1 METLKMRARRIVKE
15 SPALAKAI
23 ALELQT
29 DRPGLTPKQLKAI
42 EFIREFKAKTDLAP
56 TYDET
61 AEALCVSKT
70 AAYNLIVR
78 LHERGFV
85 RIMPNRSRSIELVE
99 ECAA

>member
-1 METLKMRARRIVKE
+1 METLKMRAKRIVEE

-23 ALELQT
+23 ARELRS

-42 EFIREFKAKTDLAP
+42 EFIRDFRQKSGLSP

-70 AAYNLIVR
+70 AAYNLIAR
-78 LHERGFV
+78 LHERGF
-85 RIMPNRSRSIELVE
+85 IKITHNRSRSIELVE
-99 ECAA
+99 VAA

>member
-1 METLKMRARRIVKE
+1 METLKMRAQRIVKE

-42 EFIREFKAKTDLAP
+42 EFIRDFRAKSGLSP
-56 TYDET
+56 TYDEA

-70 AAYNLIVR
+70 AAYNLIGR

-85 RIMPNRSRSIELVE
+85 KIMHNRSRSIELVE
-99 ECAA
+99 EAA